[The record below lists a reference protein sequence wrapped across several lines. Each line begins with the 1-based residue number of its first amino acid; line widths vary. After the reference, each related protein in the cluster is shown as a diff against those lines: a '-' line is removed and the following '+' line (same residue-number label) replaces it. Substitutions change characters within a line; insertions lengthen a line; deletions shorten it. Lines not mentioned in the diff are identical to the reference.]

1 MKKNNFFNW
10 RFFVI
15 IITIFFISFA
25 IVWKL
30 FDIQVTDKEFLENE
44 GEKKYVTYKNIKPI
58 RGTIYDKN
66 GFPLAISTVSYDL
79 YALKDYSKT
88 KHKLLRDK
96 LGFEIDFPSSGFD
109 KKTLIKK
116 NLDINQINSIK
127 SLKHNKLEIERR
139 YVRHYPLG
147 EQIAPLIG
155 FSGKDGIGQEGV
167 EFIYD
172 NSLSGKEGNEKYYK
186 NAKQEIISKP
196 IVLNIPEDGQDIYLT
211 IDATIQFYAY
221 KYLVESIKNNNAKG
235 GSVVILNNKTS
246 EVLAVASYPSYNP
259 NSANRKIQRNRVFLD
274 SYEPGS
280 VLKPITISE
289 AIHQGI
295 YEIDTYLELP
305 QKILINGKQISDIK
319 KYEELSIA
327 EIISNSSQVG
337 ASKIALDLGF
347 DNIAKTYKKFGF
359 SKPQSIG
366 FPSESFGYIN
376 MRENI
381 SDHEIA
387 SLGFGYGITAN
398 PFQIAVAYSVFA
410 NEGMLHNFNLIKND
424 DLQFEPIRVIS
435 SDAAQAILNALNQV
449 IEDGTGKL
457 AKTKYKSGGKTGT
470 AHKIRGNGYAKDLYI
485 SSFVGITPIDEK
497 LLTIFV
503 NIDEPDLN
511 AYSGGDVAAPL
522 FSKIAQNSLEYLEVS
537 NEE

>member
-88 KHKLLRDK
+88 KHRLLRDK
-96 LGFEIDFPSSGFD
+96 LGLEIDFPSSGFD
-109 KKTLIKK
+109 KKTLILK

-295 YEIDTYLELP
+295 YEIDSYLALP

-424 DLQFEPIRVIS
+424 NLQFEPIRVIS
-435 SDAAQAILNALNQV
+435 SGAAQAILNALNQV

-470 AHKIRGNGYAKDLYI
+470 AHKIRGNGYANDLYI

-522 FSKIAQNSLEYLEVS
+522 FSKIAQNTLEYLEVS

>member
-96 LGFEIDFPSSGFD
+96 LGLEIDFPSSGFD

-295 YEIDTYLELP
+295 YEIDTYLALP

-410 NEGMLHNFNLIKND
+410 NEGMLHNFNLIKNA

>member
-15 IITIFFISFA
+15 IITIFLISFA

-79 YALKDYSKT
+79 YALKNYSKT
-88 KHKLLRDK
+88 KHRLLRDK
-96 LGFEIDFPSSGFD
+96 LGLEIDFPSSGFD

-196 IVLNIPEDGQDIYLT
+196 IVLNTPEDGQDIYLT

-295 YEIDTYLELP
+295 YNIDTYLALP

-435 SDAAQAILNALNQV
+435 SDAAQAILYALNQV

-522 FSKIAQNSLEYLEVS
+522 FSKIAQNTLEYLEVS

>member
-15 IITIFFISFA
+15 IITIFLISFA

-88 KHKLLRDK
+88 KHRLLRDK
-96 LGFEIDFPSSGFD
+96 LGLEIDFPSSGFD

-522 FSKIAQNSLEYLEVS
+522 FSKIAQNTLEYLEVS

>member
-88 KHKLLRDK
+88 KHKLLRDR
-96 LGFEIDFPSSGFD
+96 LGLEIDFPSSGFD

-116 NLDINQINSIK
+116 NLNINQINLIK
-127 SLKHNKLEIERR
+127 SFKHNKLEIERR

-172 NSLSGKEGNEKYYK
+172 NYLSGQEGKEKYYK

-259 NSANRKIQRNRVFLD
+259 NSTNRKIQRNRVFLD

-295 YEIDTYLELP
+295 YEIDTYLAVP

-319 KYEELSIA
+319 KYEELTVA

-347 DNIAKTYKKFGF
+347 DDIAKTYKKFGF

-522 FSKIAQNSLEYLEVS
+522 FSKIAQNTLEYLEVS

>member
-15 IITIFFISFA
+15 IITIFLISFA

-96 LGFEIDFPSSGFD
+96 LGLEIDFPSSGFD

>member
-96 LGFEIDFPSSGFD
+96 LGLEIDFPSSGFD

-522 FSKIAQNSLEYLEVS
+522 FSKIAQNTLEYLEVS

>member
-44 GEKKYVTYKNIKPI
+44 GEKKYITYKNIKPI

-88 KHKLLRDK
+88 KHKLLKDK
-96 LGFEIDFPSSGFD
+96 LGLEIDFPSSGFD

-295 YEIDTYLELP
+295 YEIDTYLAVP

>member
-96 LGFEIDFPSSGFD
+96 LGLEIDFPSSGFD

-139 YVRHYPLG
+139 YARHYPLG

-522 FSKIAQNSLEYLEVS
+522 FSKIAQNTLEYLEVS

>member
-15 IITIFFISFA
+15 IITIFLISFA

-44 GEKKYVTYKNIKPI
+44 GEKKYITYKNIKPI

-96 LGFEIDFPSSGFD
+96 LGLEIDFPSSGFD

-116 NLDINQINSIK
+116 NLNINQINLIK
-127 SLKHNKLEIERR
+127 SFKHNKLEIERR

-172 NSLSGKEGNEKYYK
+172 NYLSGQEGKEKYYK

-259 NSANRKIQRNRVFLD
+259 NSTNRKIQRNRVFLD

-295 YEIDTYLELP
+295 YEIDTYLAVP

-319 KYEELSIA
+319 KYEELTVA

-347 DNIAKTYKKFGF
+347 DDIAKTYKKFGF

-522 FSKIAQNSLEYLEVS
+522 FSKIAQNTLEYLEVS

>member
-96 LGFEIDFPSSGFD
+96 LGLEIDFPSSGFD

-196 IVLNIPEDGQDIYLT
+196 IVLNIPEDGQEIYLT

-295 YEIDTYLELP
+295 YEIDTYLKLP

>member
-96 LGFEIDFPSSGFD
+96 LGLEIDFPSSGFD

-172 NSLSGKEGNEKYYK
+172 NYLSGKEGNEKYYK

>member
-88 KHKLLRDK
+88 KHRLLRDK
-96 LGFEIDFPSSGFD
+96 LGLEIDFPSSGFD
-109 KKTLIKK
+109 KKTLILK

-295 YEIDTYLELP
+295 YEIDSYLALP

-435 SDAAQAILNALNQV
+435 SGAAQAILNALNQV
-449 IEDGTGKL
+449 IENGTGKL

-470 AHKIRGNGYAKDLYI
+470 AHKIRGNGYANDLYI

-522 FSKIAQNSLEYLEVS
+522 FSKIAQNTLEYLEVS

>member
-44 GEKKYVTYKNIKPI
+44 GEKKYITYKNIKPI

-96 LGFEIDFPSSGFD
+96 LGLEIDFPSSGFD

>member
-96 LGFEIDFPSSGFD
+96 LGLEIDFPSSGFD

-295 YEIDTYLELP
+295 YEIDSYLALP

-435 SDAAQAILNALNQV
+435 SDAAQAILYALNQV

-470 AHKIRGNGYAKDLYI
+470 AHKIRGNGYANDLYI

-522 FSKIAQNSLEYLEVS
+522 FSKIAQNTLEYLEVS

>member
-96 LGFEIDFPSSGFD
+96 LGLEIDFPSSGFD

-139 YVRHYPLG
+139 YERHYPLG

>member
-96 LGFEIDFPSSGFD
+96 LGLEIDFPSSGFD

-537 NEE
+537 SEE

>member
-96 LGFEIDFPSSGFD
+96 LGLEIDFPSSGFD

-449 IEDGTGKL
+449 IEDGKGKL

-522 FSKIAQNSLEYLEVS
+522 FSKIAQNTLEYLEVS